1 VKTSCRRALLM
12 AVVLTPAISFAQS
25 IFIDAPAEG
34 DTVTSPT
41 VTLRMS
47 VSSDFELGR
56 DGRILIRV
64 DGVRVLETQALRATI
79 PLPPGTHQVEAQL
92 VDMRSRPISTS
103 LPEQVKIT
111 MDDRSD

>member
-1 VKTSCRRALLM
+1 MKTSCRRALLM
-12 AVVLTPAISFAQS
+12 AVVLAPGISLAQS

-41 VTLRMS
+41 VTMRMS

-79 PLPPGTHQVEAQL
+79 TLLPGTHQVEAQL